1 MEEQPL
7 TFLVATDVHLGH
19 KEKHPVRNNDSFE
32 AFEEVLQMAKKKKV
46 DFLLLGGDLFDEV
59 NPSH

>member
-1 MEEQPL
+1 MEEQSL

-32 AFEEVLQMAKKKKV
+32 AFEEVLQMAK
-46 DFLLLGGDLFDEV
+46 
-59 NPSH
+59 